1 MRLSISVRGSD
12 SIVTAFLARKLKLQ
26 TPNHKCFIPNRKR
39 LIRKQTT
46 RTPLRKRTS
55 IKNPRIDDRRQIAI
69 IRNRTNRGNG
79 EEEPRP
85 NQSRNNRA
93 KPSGQRGDGGLSEH
107 FAKPG
112 WREQNVGK

>member
-1 MRLSISVRGSD
+1 M
-12 SIVTAFLARKLKLQ
+12 
-26 TPNHKCFIPNRKR
+26 
-39 LIRKQTT
+39 
-46 RTPLRKRTS
+46 
-55 IKNPRIDDRRQIAI
+55 AI

-79 EEEPRP
+79 EEEPCP

-112 WREQNVGK
+112 WREQNVSK